1 MFMKVRPL
9 PNKQRI
15 QLTLD
20 CDIVAAAKDKYP
32 SVSNRVNEL
41 LAMDMYGSDEKDEL
55 VQRLHQLKLEEK
67 SITKRICELEKQE
80 VVLKETQS
88 NVEEI
93 LEWVK
98 EVYLRNGLIGL
109 NKVEAEC
116 KRKGVSF
123 EEIKQ
128 ILDNEGIAYVNFS

>member
-1 MFMKVRPL
+1 M

-20 CDIVAAAKDKYP
+20 CDIVEAAKDKYP

-67 SITKRICELEKQE
+67 SITKRICELEKEQTRIQE
-80 VVLKETQS
+80 SQS
-88 NVEEI
+88 NIESVRDWI
-93 LEWVK
+93 K
-98 EVYLRNGLIGL
+98 DFYLRKGYVGL
-109 NKVEAEC
+109 NMVEAEC

-123 EEIKQ
+123 DEIKG

>member
-1 MFMKVRPL
+1 M
-9 PNKQRI
+9 PNKQRV

-20 CDIVAAAKDKYP
+20 CDILAAAKDKYP
-32 SVSNRVNEL
+32 SVSHRVNEL

-80 VVLKETQS
+80 VVIKESQS
-88 NVEEI
+88 NVEAVM
-93 LEWVK
+93 EWVK
-98 EVYLRNGLIGL
+98 EIYLRNGFIGL
-109 NKVEAEC
+109 NKLQQEC
-116 KRKGVSF
+116 KRKNVSF
-123 EEIKQ
+123 EEVKQ

>member
-55 VQRLHQLKLEEK
+55 VKRLHQLKMEEK
-67 SITKRICELEKQE
+67 SVTKRLCELEKREVQIKESESNIQE
-80 VVLKETQS
+80 IMAWIIDICS
-88 NVEEI
+88 
-93 LEWVK
+93 
-98 EVYLRNGLIGL
+98 RNGVIGL
-109 NKVEAEC
+109 NKVREEC
-116 KRKGVSF
+116 KRKSVNF
-123 EEIKQ
+123 DEIKVILDQEEIP
-128 ILDNEGIAYVNFS
+128 YVNYT